1 MNEIYGHFQFS
12 YCSAQ
17 SILLHLR
24 RHKRTGGT
32 ITVACSWLL
41 LNIVIRFNEIAWV
54 VILMPEKVEFRPP
67 KHCMSQEYLIVLKPQ
82 FTRRCNIQ

>member
-54 VILMPEKVEFRPP
+54 VILMPEKVLEILVKISFF
-67 KHCMSQEYLIVLKPQ
+67 KKFACKGEQ
-82 FTRRCNIQ
+82 RR